1 MTRWIVLLCVC
12 LCVTSATFNN
22 YQQISSYEEH
32 SFLDPEDTLSV
43 SVPLELPQRPL
54 LGSTLVLPC
63 YFQDHTVHDPGAPTI
78 ATLSHRIKWSRITK
92 EHVSVILVAMDGEVK
107 VEEDYL
113 DRVHMVGYPQTP
125 TDASIKITEL
135 RSNDT
140 GTYRCEVQHGIE
152 DNHDTVD
159 VLVQG
164 IVFHYRA
171 ITTRYTLTFE
181 KAKAACIQNSAV
193 IATPEQL
200 QAAYDDGFHQCDAG
214 WLSDQTVRYPIHD
227 PRENCYGDKDE
238 VPRVRTY
245 GVRDVNETYDVYCFA
260 EKMTGSVFYSGSVA
274 KFTYSEAEEQCSKQG
289 ALLATTGQ
297 LYLAWQAG
305 LDVCNAGWLG
315 DRSVRYPINIRRPQC
330 GGGLLGVRTVYLHVN
345 QTGYPLPESRYDAYC
360 YTEMDEEG
368 SGMVV
373 PTEAGSGV
381 LSVAT
386 VTQGPPEVFFRKT
399 TTESEALGEVLA
411 TQKPTSVDFT
421 FGTELPLSQP
431 PSVTE
436 LPFPQP
442 PSVTELPFPQPPSV
456 TELPL
461 PQPPSVTELPL
472 PQPPSVTELPLPQ
485 PPNVTELPLPQPPSV
500 TELPLPQPPNVT
512 ELPLPQPPNIT
523 ELPLPQPPNITELP
537 LPQPPSVTEL
547 VVDVVG
553 RVTARLD
560 VGSEISKVSGS
571 GYLFS
576 ATGVVFHY
584 RAGSSRY
591 AFTFEEAQ
599 LACQSVGASIATPEQ
614 LQAAYEAGY
623 HQCDA
628 GWLLDQ
634 TVRYPI
640 VSPREKCSGDLET
653 LPGVRSYGLR
663 PADEHYD
670 VYCYVDRLRGDVFH
684 AGSSEGFTYDG
695 ALAHCQEL
703 NATLA
708 STGQLYAA
716 WRQGLDKCR
725 AGWLID
731 RSVRYP
737 ITNPRAAC
745 GAGKAGVYTV
755 FTHNNQTEYPDLYS
769 RYDAY
774 CFKVDILLLANET
787 GLNITE
793 IEEALV
799 NLTSITDLLRP
810 VLPSITA
817 PISVESSGSGSGSGA
832 SGASGSS
839 GDLSGD
845 HSGELPYSGN
855 LSGSGDLSGSGSAEI
870 PSGSS
875 GLSSGDASGSGLSGD
890 GSGITVIFSS
900 GSGSVLS
907 GSGSGGPQEAGE
919 GSIGILT
926 FPTGMGSG
934 MGLGM
939 FSGSAFLSGSGSGS
953 GVSSEESGSSSDSSS
968 SSGKSGTFSGM
979 SSGSSSSSSEKFS
992 GFPSGFFPSGGS
1004 SGHSGEESG
1013 SRDTQVLLIH
1023 GKLVEVSTSHTHTEQ
1038 ELGGGG
1044 LEFSGSGSGSS
1055 GSGFFP
1061 GVTFLGSGF
1070 TDLTGSASGE
1080 QEASGSLHYGSG
1092 SGDISGS
1099 ASGSSGSGFFQGVTF
1114 LGSGFTDLT
1123 GSASGEQEASGSLHY
1138 GSGSGDISSSA
1149 SGSSGSGFFP
1159 GVTFLG
1165 SGFTDL
1171 TGSASGEQEASGSLH
1186 YGSGSGDISGSASG
1200 SSGSGFFPGVTFL
1213 GSGFTD
1219 LTGSAS
1225 GEQEASGSLH
1235 YGYGAGR
1242 GGYASGF
1249 GTSGFPSGDMSEIS
1263 RSSTSGEEDS
1273 AVTFLT
1279 SDLMTEVSKVTT
1291 VSMELGAGPV
1301 EISGQGSGFH
1311 SGSGSDH
1318 PTQASGVSSGAHS
1331 GDLLSVVLSSLPS
1344 DRELMADTEG
1354 PEEALAGGAELEEI
1368 TGEFYV
1374 TFAPNLAPTGLAA
1387 TTAPAI
1393 SLQTPAVMEEP
1404 SSEEGMPNPCDPN
1417 PCGAGSCSVEGGDG
1431 LCQCPPG
1438 KVGDGCQY
1446 EVDVCHSNPCANG
1459 ATCVGNAD
1467 SYKCLCLPS
1476 YGGDR
1481 CEIDEQ
1487 ECEEGWTKF
1496 QGNCY
1501 LHFPERETWLDA
1513 EQRCRDLSAHLVS
1526 IITPEEQHF
1535 VNSNGQDYQW
1545 IGLNDKTVEND
1556 FRWIDGTPL
1565 QFENWRPNQPDN
1577 YFNSGEDCVVMI
1589 WHENGQWND
1598 VPCNYHLPF
1607 TCKTGPVFCGAPPEV
1622 ENARMFGSRREQYP
1636 VGSIIRY
1643 QCNPGL
1649 TQRHLPVVRCMAD
1662 GQWEKPQVECV
1673 GSVPSPSNRIQR
1685 RSIRR
1690 RGESTSSKRH

>member
-1 MTRWIVLLCVC
+1 MIRWIVLLCVC
-12 LCVTSATFNN
+12 LSVTSATFNN

-78 ATLSHRIKWSRITK
+78 APLSHRIKWSRVTK
-92 EHVSVILVAMDGEVK
+92 ERVSVILVAMDGEVK

-238 VPRVRTY
+238 FPGVRTY

-260 EKMTGSVFYSGSVA
+260 EKMTGSVFYSASVA

-315 DRSVRYPINIRRPQC
+315 DRSVRYPINVRRPQC

-360 YTEMDEEG
+360 YTETDEEG

-386 VTQGPPEVFFRKT
+386 VTQGPPELFYRNM
-399 TTESEALGEVLA
+399 TTESEALGEDLA

-421 FGTELPLSQP
+421 FGTELPL
-431 PSVTE
+431 
-436 LPFPQP
+436 PQP
-442 PSVTELPFPQPPSV
+442 PSVTELPLPQPPSVTELPLPQPPGVTELPQPPSVTELPQPPSVTELPQPPSVTELPQLPSVTELPLPQPPSV

-485 PPNVTELPLPQPPSV
+485 PPSVTELPLPQPPSV
-500 TELPLPQPPNVT
+500 TELLLPQPPGVT
-512 ELPLPQPPNIT
+512 ELL
-523 ELPLPQPPNITELP
+523 
-537 LPQPPSVTEL
+537 LPQPPSVREL

-553 RVTARLD
+553 RVTARPD
-560 VGSEISKVSGS
+560 VGSEIGEGSGS

-591 AFTFEEAQ
+591 AFTFVEAQ

-623 HQCDA
+623 NQCDA

-640 VSPREKCSGDLET
+640 VSPLEKCPGDLET

-663 PADEHYD
+663 PADEQYD

-737 ITNPRAAC
+737 ITNPRVAC

-755 FTHNNQTEYPDLYS
+755 YTHNNQTGFPDLYS

-793 IEEALV
+793 IEESLV

-810 VLPSITA
+810 VLPSITP
-817 PISVESSGSGSGSGA
+817 PISVES
-832 SGASGSS
+832 
-839 GDLSGD
+839 
-845 HSGELPYSGN
+845 
-855 LSGSGDLSGSGSAEI
+855 SGSAEI

-875 GLSSGDASGSGLSGD
+875 GLSSEDPSGSGLSGD
-890 GSGITVIFSS
+890 GSGITVTFSS

-907 GSGSGGPQEAGE
+907 GLGSGGPQEAGE
-919 GSIGILT
+919 GITGILT
-926 FPTGMGSG
+926 FPSE

-939 FSGSAFLSGSGSGS
+939 FSGSEFLSGWGSGS

-968 SSGKSGTFSGM
+968 SSGESGGWSGM
-979 SSGSSSSSSEKFS
+979 SSGSSSSSSEELSGMSSGSSSSSSEEFS

-1013 SRDTQVLLIH
+1013 SGDTQVLLID
-1023 GKLVEVSTSHTHTEQ
+1023 GKLMEVSTSHTHKEK

-1044 LEFSGSGSGSS
+1044 LEFSGSASGSS

-1061 GVTFLGSGF
+1061 DVTFLGSGF

-1099 ASGSSGSGFFQGVTF
+1099 ASGSSGSGFFPDVTF

-1138 GSGSGDISSSA
+1138 GSGSGDISGSA

-1159 GVTFLG
+1159 SVNFFG

-1235 YGYGAGR
+1235 YGYRAGR

-1249 GTSGFPSGDMSEIS
+1249 GTSGFPSGDMSGIS
-1263 RSSTSGEEDS
+1263 RSSTSDEEDS

-1279 SDLMTEVSKVTT
+1279 NDFMTEVSKATT

-1301 EISGQGSGFH
+1301 QFSGQGSGSH
-1311 SGSGSDH
+1311 TGNGADH

-1331 GDLLSVVLSSLPS
+1331 GDLLPVVLSSPPS
-1344 DRELMADTEG
+1344 NRELMEGTEG
-1354 PEEALAGGAELEEI
+1354 PEEAMAGGAELGE
-1368 TGEFYV
+1368 TTSEFYM
-1374 TFAPNLAPTGLAA
+1374 TFAPNLAPAGLA
-1387 TTAPAI
+1387 APAI

-1404 SSEEGMPNPCDPN
+1404 SSEEGIPNPCDPN
-1417 PCGAGSCSVEGGDG
+1417 PCGAGSCSVEDGVG

-1438 KVGDGCQY
+1438 KVGEGCQY
-1446 EVDVCHSNPCANG
+1446 
-1459 ATCVGNAD
+1459 
-1467 SYKCLCLPS
+1467 
-1476 YGGDR
+1476 
-1481 CEIDEQ
+1481 DEQ
-1487 ECEEGWTKF
+1487 DCEEGWTKF

-1607 TCKTGPVFCGAPPEV
+1607 TCKTGPVYCGAPPEV
-1622 ENARMFGSRREQYP
+1622 ENAKMFGSRREQYT

-1649 TQRHLPVVRCMAD
+1649 LQRHLPVVRCMAD
-1662 GQWEKPQVECV
+1662 GQWEKPQVECM
-1673 GSVPSPSNRIQR
+1673 GAVPSPSNRIQR
-1685 RSIRR
+1685 RLIRR

>member
-1 MTRWIVLLCVC
+1 
-12 LCVTSATFNN
+12 TFNN

-238 VPRVRTY
+238 FPGVRTY

-274 KFTYSEAEEQCSKQG
+274 KFTYSEAEEQCRKQG

-315 DRSVRYPINIRRPQC
+315 DRSVRYPINIPRPQC

-360 YTEMDEEG
+360 YTETDEDG

-373 PTEAGSGV
+373 PTKAGSGV

-399 TTESEALGEVLA
+399 ATESEALGDVLA

-421 FGTELPLSQP
+421 FGTELPL
-431 PSVTE
+431 
-436 LPFPQP
+436 PQP

-461 PQPPSVTELPL
+461 PQPPSVTELLLPQPPSVTELPL
-472 PQPPSVTELPLPQ
+472 PQLPSVTELPLPQ

-500 TELPLPQPPNVT
+500 TEL
-512 ELPLPQPPNIT
+512 
-523 ELPLPQPPNITELP
+523 
-537 LPQPPSVTEL
+537 

-553 RVTARLD
+553 RVTARPD

-584 RAGSSRY
+584 RAGSTRY

-1092 SGDISGS
+1092 NGDISGSASGSSGSGFFPGVTFLESGFTDLTGSASGEQEASGSLHYGSGNGDISGS

-1404 SSEEGMPNPCDPN
+1404 SSEE
-1417 PCGAGSCSVEGGDG
+1417 VEDGDG

-1438 KVGDGCQY
+1438 KRLM
-1446 EVDVCHSNPCANG
+1446 CAIPTLVPMEPPVWEMQTLTNAYACP
-1459 ATCVGNAD
+1459 AT
-1467 SYKCLCLPS
+1467 
-1476 YGGDR
+1476 
-1481 CEIDEQ
+1481 
-1487 ECEEGWTKF
+1487 EGTAA
-1496 QGNCY
+1496 
-1501 LHFPERETWLDA
+1501 R
-1513 EQRCRDLSAHLVS
+1513 
-1526 IITPEEQHF
+1526 
-1535 VNSNGQDYQW
+1535 
-1545 IGLNDKTVEND
+1545 
-1556 FRWIDGTPL
+1556 L

-1662 GQWEKPQVECV
+1662 GQWEKPQQCPPPVTEYS
-1673 GSVPSPSNRIQR
+1673 GD
-1685 RSIRR
+1685 RSE
-1690 RGESTSSKRH
+1690 GEENQPAANVTKQGRLREIS